1 MSSDSSCD
9 LVLASASPRR
19 KQLLE
24 SLGFSI
30 HVQPADIDET
40 LRIDEAADV
49 YVKRLALEKA
59 QAVVP
64 KVASLMAGSG
74 LAILAADT
82 IVVADGEV
90 FGKPVDEADAMR
102 MWQVMSGQTHQV
114 LTAIALVTPA
124 QQYQALSVSHVKL
137 ATVTEAKMQRYW
149 ASDEP
154 QDKAG
159 AYAIQG
165 LAAAWVESIS
175 GSHSGIVGLPLYELN
190 ELLKNIKL
198 DWL

>member
-1 MSSDSSCD
+1 MSSDSPYD

-30 HVQPADIDET
+30 YVQAADIDET

-49 YVKRLALEKA
+49 YVQRLALEKA
-59 QAVVP
+59 QAVVS
-64 KVASLMAGSG
+64 KVNSLIADSS

-90 FGKPVDEADAMR
+90 FGKPADEADAMR
-102 MWQVMSGQTHQV
+102 MWQTMSGQTHQV
-114 LTAIALVTPA
+114 LTAIALVTPT
-124 QQYQALSVSHVKL
+124 QQYQALSVSHVKFT
-137 ATVTEAKMQRYW
+137 TVTETQMQRYW
-149 ASDEP
+149 ASGEP

-165 LAAAWVESIS
+165 LAAAWVASIS

-190 ELLKNIKL
+190 ELSLIHI
-198 DWL
+198 